1 MTSVPPRSFIGRQ
14 LDKLRQ
20 KSGRPLRFMA
30 AGAFNAAMGLSLFP
44 ALLLLN
50 PYFRVHYIIALVI
63 SQVVCT
69 SVAFTIYKLL
79 VFQTKGNIVQEFASF
94 ISFYLI
100 NYSANWLF
108 LPLLVEF
115 GGFNPIWAQMVFVV
129 ILAVSSYFWHSRI
142 SFQSRRVKE
151 SAEPESIRGPM

>member
-1 MTSVPPRSFIGRQ
+1 MIPASLRTLIGGQ

-30 AGAFNAAMGLSLFP
+30 AGAFNAAMGLTLFP
-44 ALLLLN
+44 ALLLVN
-50 PYFRVHYIIALVI
+50 PYFRVHYIIALII
-63 SQVVCT
+63 SQFVCT
-69 SVAFTIYKLL
+69 TVAFVIYKLL
-79 VFQTKGNIVQEFASF
+79 VFRTKGNVAREFVSF
-94 ISFYLI
+94 VSFYLI
-100 NYSANWLF
+100 NYAANWLF

-142 SFQSRRVKE
+142 SFQSPRLKE
-151 SAEPESIRGPM
+151 SAE